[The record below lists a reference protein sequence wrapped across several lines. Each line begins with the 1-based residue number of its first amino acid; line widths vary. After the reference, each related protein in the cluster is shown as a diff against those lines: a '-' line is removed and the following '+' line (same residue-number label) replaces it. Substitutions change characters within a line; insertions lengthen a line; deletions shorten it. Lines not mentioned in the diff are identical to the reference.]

1 MADILEN
8 VPVRLPDHATVE
20 AALAR
25 LPVGADDAA
34 LAAALTAAFPG
45 FVFSVAND
53 DDQYWRVERSV
64 LAADGTRIAEYRPW
78 MEEELAQDKGDVGAH
93 WSRLQQTELQISEW
107 HGNSVYAFA
116 PTGSGAAD
124 YVQISVGREVEWR
137 AGPIVNPSYRPW
149 SELELLDPSWIDHDA
164 RSDDKVIAGPLYRL
178 SKHAGRSVVHVRTF
192 LARCAR
198 LEREKREARRPEL
211 EQRVWIGSDGTQR
224 PFLEL
229 QPNWFDVVPREV
241 RFFQD
246 WEESSARS
254 ARVFEH
260 WALDITDYEHNGQRE
275 IGFITRPRH
284 LPAEKLEVGDGS
296 VHMLMDRIDAIDREV
311 GLAFGWYFLMTHGN
325 RVDQDVGE
333 AIAQGLRD
341 ARVRLPDHDAKVLLR
356 WADQRYGF

>member
-8 VPVRLPDHATVE
+8 APVRLPDHASVE

-25 LPVGADDAA
+25 FPAGADE
-34 LAAALTAAFPG
+34 AALTAAFPG
-45 FVFSVAND
+45 FVFSAAND
-53 DDQYWRVERSV
+53 DDEYWRVERSV

-78 MEEELAQDKGDVGAH
+78 MEAELAKNNGDVEAV
-93 WSRLQQTELQISEW
+93 WSRLRETDLQISEW

-124 YVQISVGREVEWR
+124 YVQTSLGREIEWR

-149 SELELLDPSWIDHDA
+149 SELDLLDSSWIDHDA
-164 RSDDKVIAGPLYRL
+164 RSDDKVIAGLALPFEQACRQQCRACPDIP
-178 SKHAGRSVVHVRTF
+178 HAVRAPR
-192 LARCAR
+192 ARQAR
-198 LEREKREARRPEL
+198 GARRPEM

-229 QPNWFDVVPREV
+229 QPDWFDVVPREV

-246 WEESSARS
+246 WEESSAHS

-275 IGFITRPRH
+275 IGFITRPLH
-284 LPAEKLEVGDGS
+284 LPKESLKAGDAS
-296 VHMLMDRIDAIDREV
+296 VHMLMDRIEAIDREV
-311 GLAFGWYFLMTHGN
+311 GLAFGWYFL
-325 RVDQDVGE
+325 
-333 AIAQGLRD
+333 ID
-341 ARVRLPDHDAKVLLR
+341 AWQPSRSGCWRSDRAGPAR
-356 WADQRYGF
+356 RARAPA